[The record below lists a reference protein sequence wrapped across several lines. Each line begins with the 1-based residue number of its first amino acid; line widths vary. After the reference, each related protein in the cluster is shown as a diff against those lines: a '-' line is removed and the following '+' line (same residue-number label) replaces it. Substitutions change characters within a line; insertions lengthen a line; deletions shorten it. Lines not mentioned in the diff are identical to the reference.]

1 MQPAHRGL
9 TRAALLG
16 AGLMAAGG
24 AMANEQAKPAPLVI
38 QEQGSFAVG
47 GTMTQSGHLRC
58 VQAGPAAGQTFTA
71 ITPTRSTKSR

>member
-47 GTMTQSGHLRC
+47 GTMTQ
-58 VQAGPAAGQTFTA
+58 GPGTFAAYKPAPPAGQLQCA
-71 ITPTRSTKSR
+71 ASS